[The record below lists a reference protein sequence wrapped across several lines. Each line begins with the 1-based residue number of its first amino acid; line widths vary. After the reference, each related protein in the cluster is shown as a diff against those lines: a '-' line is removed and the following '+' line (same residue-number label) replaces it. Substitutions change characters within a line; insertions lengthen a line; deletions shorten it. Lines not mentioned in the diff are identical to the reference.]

1 MLPLL
6 LQVSLL
12 SSPTPLVAPSSPSL
26 WVSLLLGGWGGKRG
40 EGGWSLASVPITP
53 SVWGAGI
60 FLTPRGNFHWWN
72 FYLCNSYWRLAGLAS
87 L

>member
-26 WVSLLLGGWGGKRG
+26 LVSLLLGGWGGKRG
-40 EGGWSLASVPITP
+40 EGRVVIALCSYHPISVGGRNIPDTQ
-53 SVWGAGI
+53 
-60 FLTPRGNFHWWN
+60 R
-72 FYLCNSYWRLAGLAS
+72 
-87 L
+87 